1 MRTVTIVVLSIC
13 ILTLAAC
20 AVATDADRVN
30 RAAATIA
37 DFDLPAGYSAEFT
50 ASVKGYTVVSY
61 RPDDATTDSPSHL
74 YLAQSEDETDGDTL
88 EATLRD
94 LAPGASDPAS
104 RTVVVEIR
112 TVTIRDQATTLVI
125 SDNTNGEGARYRQAT
140 ALFEGKGGP
149 AILVYSDPIDR
160 WDETTL
166 DALLKSIH

>member
-1 MRTVTIVVLSIC
+1 MRTVTIIVLSIC

-20 AVATDADRVN
+20 AIATDADRVN

-50 ASVKGYTVVSY
+50 ASARGYTVVSY

-88 EATLRD
+88 EATLKNM
-94 LAPGASDPAS
+94 APGVQTS
-104 RTVVVEIR
+104 RTVVVETR

-166 DALLKSIH
+166 DALLTSIH